1 MDEADLL
8 GDRIAIMADGALQC
22 VGSSLS
28 PVYKCFHRLL
38 SAQMFF
44 FSLVSGIGWLLLYGK
59 VESLSVRPSPAEACY
74 QGGEQCADAA
84 AGEH

>member
-1 MDEADLL
+1 MMQSGE
-8 GDRIAIMADGALQC
+8 C

-44 FSLVSGIGWLLLYGK
+44 FSLVSGIGWLLLYAK
-59 VESLSVRPSPAEACY
+59 VQSLSVRPSPAEACY
-74 QGGEQCADAA
+74 KGGEQCADAA
-84 AGEH
+84 AREH